1 MPQQQSNLDE
11 LTKIFEKTFGDK
23 KFSRAERQAVSQL
36 LEQDYSLKKD
46 QRNVLRGKIFDMA
59 REGIKTK
66 FDQKEALDVLDWLEN
81 ANKLLLRPQDSI
93 VYFSPG
99 QECRRVIVD
108 QLKNAVTSVDI
119 CVFTISDD
127 IIAEEILDCRRRK
140 VKVRIISDDDKLDD
154 VGSDVYQ
161 MAVSGIETRVDN
173 CPHFMHHKFAIFDNQ
188 RVLTGSYNWTRS
200 AADKNQEN
208 ILLTDDKQTVAA
220 FKDEFEKLWSQFKP
234 L

>member
-1 MPQQQSNLDE
+1 MDE
-11 LTKIFEKTFGDK
+11 LKKIFEKTFGDK

-36 LEQDYSLKKD
+36 LEQDYSLDKE
-46 QRNVLRGKIFDMA
+46 QRSVLRGKIFDLA

-66 FDQKEALDVLDWLEN
+66 FDQREALNVLDWLET

-99 QECRRVIVD
+99 QECRHVIVD
-108 QLKNAVTSVDI
+108 QLKRAVTSVDI

-127 IIAEEILDCRRRK
+127 IISEEIFDCRRRN
-140 VKVRIISDDDKLDD
+140 VKVRIISDDDKVDD

-161 MAVSGIETRVDN
+161 LAASGIETRVDN
-173 CPHFMHHKFAIFDNQ
+173 CPHFMHHKFAVFDNQ
-188 RVLTGSYNWTRS
+188 RVLTGSYNWTRG

-220 FKDEFEKLWSQFKP
+220 FKEEFEKLWSQFKP

>member
-1 MPQQQSNLDE
+1 MSQSQSNLDE
-11 LTKIFEKTFGDK
+11 LIKIFEKTLGDK
-23 KFSRAERQAVSQL
+23 KFSRSEKQAVSQL
-36 LEQDYSLKKD
+36 LEQDYNLKKN
-46 QRNVLRGKIFDMA
+46 QRSLLRGKIFDMA
-59 REGIKTK
+59 RESITNK
-66 FDQKEALDVLDWLEN
+66 FDQKEALKVLDWLEN

-108 QLKNAVTSVDI
+108 QLKNTLTSVDI

-127 IIAEEILDCRRRK
+127 VISEEILDCRRRN
-140 VKVRIISDDDKLDD
+140 VKVRIISDDDKIDD
-154 VGSDVYQ
+154 LGSDVYQ
-161 MAVSGIETRVDN
+161 LAASGIETHVDN
-173 CPHFMHHKFAIFDNQ
+173 CPHFMHHKFAVFDNQ

-200 AADKNQEN
+200 AAEKNQEN

-220 FKDEFEKLWSQFKP
+220 FKDEFEKLWTQFKP

>member
-1 MPQQQSNLDE
+1 MAQSQSNLNE
-11 LTKIFEKTFGDK
+11 LIKIFEKTFADK
-23 KFSRAERQAVSQL
+23 TFSRAEKQAVSQL
-36 LEQDYSLKKD
+36 LENDYNLKKN
-46 QRNVLRGKIFDMA
+46 QRNILRGKIFDMA
-59 REGIKTK
+59 RESIKNK
-66 FDQKEALDVLDWLEN
+66 FNQHEALKTLDWLEN

-108 QLKNAVTSVDI
+108 QLKNALTSVDI

-127 IIAEEILDCRRRK
+127 IISDEIFDCRRRN
-140 VKVRIISDDDKLDD
+140 VKVRIISDDDKIDD
-154 VGSDVYQ
+154 AGSDVYQ
-161 MAVSGIETRVDN
+161 LAVSGIETRVDN
-173 CPHFMHHKFAIFDNQ
+173 CPHYMHHKFAVFDNQ

-208 ILLTDDKQTVAA
+208 ILLTDDKQTVSA
-220 FKDEFEKLWSQFKP
+220 FKDEFEKLWTQFKP